1 MTPQDYRRRVV
12 DNELDELLAAVPA
25 LAIEGA
31 KAVGKT
37 RAASRRV
44 ATIHALDDPAQLA
57 VARGDPSRLVGSP
70 GPVLIDEWQ
79 RLPETW
85 DLVRRAVDAGA
96 APGQFLLA
104 GSVAPRGL
112 GTHSGAGRI
121 VSLRMRPMAIAE
133 RIDADPSVS
142 LAELLSGRRSPLG
155 GSTTLVLE
163 DYTRE
168 ILGSGYPG
176 FRGLGE
182 RAAAAQLGSYLDRV
196 VDRDFEEL
204 GQEVRNPVA
213 LRRWMTAYAA
223 ATATTATFETIRAA
237 ATAGSGSAPA
247 KSTVL
252 RYRDALQ
259 RLWIVDPVPGWLPT
273 RNRMGRLVQAE
284 KHHLADPALAASLL
298 GVDAE
303 ALLAGADVGP
313 RVPRDGTLLGALF
326 ESLVTLSVRVYAQA
340 ERARVYHLRTKG
352 GEHEVDLIVERP
364 DGRIVALEVKL
375 ARTVE
380 EHSVR
385 HLQWLRDAVGD
396 DLLDAAVITTGP
408 EAYRREDGIAVIPA
422 ALLGPVAPRSAAPTP
437 STASPY
443 SYGSRDVQPGYESQ
457 GYSSRLEPWS
467 RDPWSDD
474 D

>member
-1 MTPQDYRRRVV
+1 MTSPHDYRRRVL
-12 DNELDELLAAVPA
+12 DDELDELMATLPA

-31 KAVGKT
+31 KGVGKT
-37 RAASRRV
+37 RAATRRAASV
-44 ATIHALDDPAQLA
+44 HALDDPGELA
-57 VARGDPSRLVGSP
+57 VARGNPGRLISSP
-70 GPVLIDEWQ
+70 APVLIDEWQ

-96 APGQFLLA
+96 PAGQFLLT
-104 GSVAPRGL
+104 GSAAPRGL

-121 VSLRMRPMAIAE
+121 VSLRMRPMALAE
-133 RIDADPSVS
+133 RLDAPTTVS
-142 LAELLSGRRSPLG
+142 LADLLTGRRLALS

-176 FRGLGE
+176 FRGLPA
-182 RAAAAQLGSYLDRV
+182 RALETQLGSYLSRV
-196 VDRDFEEL
+196 VDRDFAEL

-223 ATATTATFETIRAA
+223 ATSTTATFESIRAA
-237 ATAGSGSAPA
+237 ATASSGSAPA
-247 KSTVL
+247 RSTVIP
-252 RYRDALQ
+252 YRDALQ

-273 RNRMGRLVQAE
+273 RNRLRRLVQAE
-284 KHHLADPALAASLL
+284 KHHLADPALAAHLL
-298 GVDAE
+298 GVDAG
-303 ALLAGADVGP
+303 ALLAGAEVGP

-340 ERARVYHLRTKG
+340 ARARVYHLRTKG

-364 DGRIVALEVKL
+364 DGRIVAVEVKL

-380 EHSVR
+380 AETLR
-385 HLQWLRDAVGD
+385 HLLWLRDTLGD

-408 EAYRREDGIAVIPA
+408 EAYRREDGIAVVPA
-422 ALLGPVAPRSAAPTP
+422 SLLGA
-437 STASPY
+437 
-443 SYGSRDVQPGYESQ
+443 
-457 GYSSRLEPWS
+457 
-467 RDPWSDD
+467 
-474 D
+474 